1 VGHGSPH
8 RLVIDLSSLVP
19 LLGSTSTLSGLS
31 PWMVDAGVAIAQLPN
46 PMRAEKLSA
55 KQRSFVDRRL
65 GLTLSF
71 AARSRFGDAD
81 HIVGDGAL
89 VLTGFAVAAPSPDF
103 DVAPVSLRYPFG
115 LSLAGSREFVQ
126 DCLGAPV
133 FSDSDGDHTFAE
145 DFAHG
150 DVLVSFRYDKRGRYE
165 GFTVDRRWDPAS

>member
-1 VGHGSPH
+1 VVG
-8 RLVIDLSSLVP
+8 
-19 LLGSTSTLSGLS
+19 
-31 PWMVDAGVAIAQLPN
+31 VDVARLPN

-55 KQRSFVDRRL
+55 TQRSFVDRRL

-81 HIVGDGAL
+81 RIVGDGAL

-115 LSLAGSREFVQ
+115 LTLAGSREFVHER
-126 DCLGAPV
+126 LGAPV
-133 FSDSDGDHTFAE
+133 YSDSAGDHLFTE
-145 DFAHG
+145 DFVRG

-165 GFTVDRRWDPAS
+165 GFTVDRRWDSAG